1 MVKLE
6 VKLGLKGQIVI
17 PKIFR
22 DEINIY
28 PGSRAIMS
36 LQEEKIIIEKK
47 QARDIIELLGRI
59 SEEATKKR
67 KGKKLE
73 VNPRAIFEQYEKRAR
88 RASL

>member
-36 LQEEKIIIEKK
+36 LQE
-47 QARDIIELLGRI
+47 
-59 SEEATKKR
+59 
-67 KGKKLE
+67 
-73 VNPRAIFEQYEKRAR
+73 
-88 RASL
+88 